1 MRILPLLILLAALL
15 PLAACSA
22 SGYSAANSG
31 EDRLRYDYMDD
42 EYEHAGPQEEL
53 QYNYMED
60 RYEYADPGAEP
71 RYNYME
77 DEYQYAD

>member
-1 MRILPLLILLAALL
+1 MRALMIMVLPILAGCATGPT
-15 PLAACSA
+15 PV
-22 SGYSAANSG
+22 ANPD
-31 EDRLRYDYMDD
+31 DRPRYDYVDD
-42 EYEHAGPQEEL
+42 EYEHADPGEEL

-77 DEYQYAD
+77 DEYELAD